1 MERFAA
7 DCAPFL
13 SEDAFLAVRRFL
25 AGILLMAPDSF
36 LREKFAAVEARRVL
50 RTRLRHRSLIECANP
65 RGHIASSGV
74 EFGVS
79 LRASTRGGPEFFSR
93 GNKAGCCL
101 DFVLLLPVV
110 TYHMEAVCT
119 LDQESLQRPRKTQ
132 VAFVEDCR
140 VDLALLRNK
149 PPERLSHIR
158 NIDEGESMKPW
169 SALTAPPRSSAS
181 PRRHFCRHFCR
192 AELP

>member
-13 SEDAFLAVRRFL
+13 PEDAFLAVRRFL

-65 RGHIASSGV
+65 RGHIPSSGAESV
-74 EFGVS
+74 FHSARINKGAGPNYSREAIKQGV
-79 LRASTRGGPEFFSR
+79 ASTVFYFS
-93 GNKAGCCL
+93 
-101 DFVLLLPVV
+101 P
-110 TYHMEAVCT
+110 
-119 LDQESLQRPRKTQ
+119 
-132 VAFVEDCR
+132 
-140 VDLALLRNK
+140 LLRITWK
-149 PPERLSHIR
+149 PSARSTRSRYSGPARHKWLSLKISEWILLSSATSHPKDSR
-158 NIDEGESMKPW
+158 AFAKKDEGESMKPW
-169 SALTAPPRSSAS
+169 SALTVPPRRSAS
-181 PRRHFCRHFCR
+181 PRRHFFR